1 MSFLLCNLVCH
12 EAFPNLEEL
21 TLSLKGTMEIW
32 RGQFSRVSFSKLS
45 DLMIHYCHGIS
56 VVIPLNMVQI
66 LHNLE
71 QLKVIKCDSVN
82 EVIQVERLPSEE
94 FHVETLPRLI
104 EICLKDLP
112 ILIHLFGLGP
122 YFQSLQAL
130 EIISCGS
137 LINLVTPLMA
147 KRLVQLKKLIIQE
160 CHMIK
165 EIVGNEGHELTD
177 NEIEFTRLKSLG
189 LYHLP
194 NLKSFCSSTRYV
206 FKFPSLETMVVREC
220 HGMEFF
226 CKGVLDA
233 PRLKSVQKEFFEECW
248 QDDQNTT
255 IRKKFME
262 QV

>member
-45 DLMIHYCHGIS
+45 ILTINEYHGIS
-56 VVIPLNMVQI
+56 IVIPSNMVQI
-66 LHNLE
+66 LHNLKKLE
-71 QLKVIKCDSVN
+71 VTMCDSVN

-206 FKFPSLETMVVREC
+206 FKFPSLETMEVERMSWD
-220 HGMEFF
+220 GIFLQGSLRRT
-226 CKGVLDA
+226 KA
-233 PRLKSVQKEFFEECW
+233 
-248 QDDQNTT
+248 
-255 IRKKFME
+255 KKCTK
-262 QV
+262 